1 MLRDIRELLT
11 ERGPM
16 ELRDLAIH
24 FETDAS
30 AMTGMMEFLESRG
43 QVKRMEVDCG
53 SGGCGGCTGCGSKKE
68 ERTTTPPSESGAI
81 TFWTIEHPSSK

>member
-68 ERTTTPPSESGAI
+68 ERTATPPSESGAI
-81 TFWTIEHPSSK
+81 TFWTIEHASSK

>member
-1 MLRDIRELLT
+1 MLRDIRELLK

-16 ELRDLAIH
+16 ELKDLGIH

-68 ERTTTPPSESGAI
+68 ERTADDSESSPI
-81 TFWTIEHPSSK
+81 TYWTSI

>member
-68 ERTTTPPSESGAI
+68 ERTTSPSESSAI
-81 TFWTIEHPSSK
+81 TFWTIEHASSK